1 MTSALSCVIISVLNV
16 RHLCSQPM
24 PTGSVI
30 IMETEKQSTSDE
42 ATLPVHHRICH
53 LPLDKTYCSENA
65 DALEETLQEL
75 NELFSAVGVDIT
87 VLDHTLTIDIN
98 EEKFSSVT
106 TRKAGRKKNNLSKR
120 YEEIMEYRETHT
132 AGETFQ
138 WLGLTKQTY
147 YRRMKE
153 MREES

>member
-1 MTSALSCVIISVLNV
+1 
-16 RHLCSQPM
+16 
-24 PTGSVI
+24 
-30 IMETEKQSTSDE
+30 METEKD
-42 ATLPVHHRICH
+42 TLPVHHRICY
-53 LPLDKTYCSENA
+53 LPLDKNYCLEHT

-75 NELFSAVGVDIT
+75 NELFSAVGALFT
-87 VLDHTLTIDIN
+87 VSDHALTIDIN

-106 TRKAGRKKNNLSKR
+106 TRQAGRKKNNLSKR

-132 AGETFQ
+132 AEETFQ

-153 MREES
+153 MKEEAEDQY